1 MTQPKPERGERSHG
15 EDYPGPNEAERPEEQ
30 YDAPESAPGE
40 PRSPQ
45 PGSKPKPAD
54 R

>member
-1 MTQPKPERGERSHG
+1 MQLPKPERDRRSHG
-15 EDYPGPNEAERPEEQ
+15 EDYPGSSETERPEEQ
-30 YDAPESAPGE
+30 YDGPPSAPGE
-40 PRSPQ
+40 PRPPE